1 MTGIISSVLLLI
13 SMGSL
18 AIAFLTGIYEI
29 LSLLRDK
36 DYSPTFKIP
45 VLFFGLYVL
54 FYIPTFILIN

>member
-29 LSLLRDK
+29 LL
-36 DYSPTFKIP
+36 
-45 VLFFGLYVL
+45 
-54 FYIPTFILIN
+54 